1 MHLEI
6 KIKEYP
12 DWLDMYDLVSLDTI
26 VDSDTVTITDSE
38 HDLGLELEGKH
49 RVYDLIQFARR
60 LVTVARNGRDDELD
74 ALLDYLDFGEAYQT
88 LIDGNYGY
96 FPDVHNEYELG
107 EYLVNAGYWGE
118 VANYL
123 KRFINYKAIGR
134 EENISHKGG
143 FTENG
148 GFIIIY

>member
-60 LVTVARNGRDDELD
+60 LVTVAKNGYEEEFD
-74 ALLDYLDFGEAYQT
+74 ALLEYLDFGEAYQT
-88 LIDGNYGY
+88 LIDGKYGY

-107 EYLVNAGYWGE
+107 EYLVDEGYFGE
-118 VANYL
+118 VSDCL
-123 KRFINYKAIGR
+123 KAFIDYKAIGR
-134 EENISHKGG
+134 EKNIVHEGG